1 MYNGEVYV
9 CLYIY
14 HEKVTNFFNK
24 IILRGVYCGKIDL
37 AQVEKLFWQVRKSF
51 WQGRWENYFSR
62 WENYFGRLE
71 IYFGRSGHHPAIPSS
86 PSEFLNNGMR
96 GLYSPGPVTTRRSS

>member
-24 IILRGVYCGKIDL
+24 IILRGVYCGKINL
-37 AQVEKLFWQVRKSF
+37 AQVEKLFWQVRK
-51 WQGRWENYFSR
+51 
-62 WENYFGRLE
+62 
-71 IYFGRSGHHPAIPSS
+71 
-86 PSEFLNNGMR
+86 
-96 GLYSPGPVTTRRSS
+96 